1 MRLLRDTMTAAA
13 WAAGALALGIGLT
26 MLAGPARAG
35 GFVGA
40 AAGERVYDDSYGN
53 LVIVSPS
60 GYKRIVV
67 GMGHLA
73 AELDRYRAPEV
84 VYLDRHAYGHGRAGP
99 RCHTPPVLWK
109 GRSYMYGLAE
119 GEIPTPPRIC
129 D

>member
-1 MRLLRDTMTAAA
+1 MGQRGETMTAAA
-13 WAAGALALGIGLT
+13 WAAGALALGFGMATLT
-26 MLAGPARAG
+26 GPARAG
-35 GFVGA
+35 GFAGA
-40 AAGERVYDDSYGN
+40 AVGERVYDDSFGN
-53 LVIVSPS
+53 LVIVNPS

-73 AELDRYRAPEV
+73 AELERDRAPEV
-84 VYLDRHAYGHGRAGP
+84 VYLDRHGRTGI

>member
-1 MRLLRDTMTAAA
+1 MSLLRDTMTAAA
-13 WAAGALALGIGLT
+13 WAAGALALGFGLA
-26 MLAGPARAG
+26 MLTDPARAG
-35 GFVGA
+35 SFGGA
-40 AAGERVYDDSYGN
+40 GAGERVYDDSYGN
-53 LVIVSPS
+53 LVIISPS

-73 AELDRYRAPEV
+73 AELERNRAPEV
-84 VYLDRHAYGHGRAGP
+84 VYLDRSGRAGP
-99 RCHTPPVLWK
+99 HCHTPPVLWK